1 MRLRTRHLLIIC
13 VCALLASCDG
23 YQKVLKSSDVNYKL
37 TKANEYYNEKKW
49 QRANELYESLLPIMK
64 NTKNYEPLYYRYA
77 YTNYYMK
84 DYLSAS
90 YHFKNFVD
98 FFPNSKDADECEFMH
113 AVSLYK
119 YSPKYSLDQTNTI
132 KAYEAMQSY
141 VNTHPNSKRITEANS
156 YMEDCRHKLE
166 MKESDAAQLYY
177 NIAQYKAASVSYKS
191 VMHNYPE
198 SLSSDYYQFMIVKSL
213 YKYAKASIKEKQ
225 EERYENTI
233 SAYHELVDTYPKSK
247 YLQDAEKFYTLA
259 DNSVKQIRNE
269 HK

>member
-1 MRLRTRHLLIIC
+1 MRLRFSHLLIIC
-13 VCALLASCDG
+13 LCTLLASCDG

-37 TKANEYYNEKKW
+37 TKANEYYNKKQW

-141 VNTHPNSKRITEANS
+141 VNMHPGSKRIAEANS
-156 YMEDCRHKLE
+156 YMEECRKKLE

-177 NIAQYKAASVSYKS
+177 NIAQYKAASIAFKS

-198 SLSSDYYQFMIVKSL
+198 SLSSDYYQYMIVRSL
-213 YKYAKASIKEKQ
+213 YKFAKASVKGKQ
-225 EERYENTI
+225 EERYVNTI

-247 YLQDAEKFYTLA
+247 YLHDAEKIYTLA